1 MLDMRAFTS
10 KSHFDDK
17 HIQPIMLS
25 IPPECQTQQ
34 VMSNKVT
41 RLYSQLTTAN
51 SYRMI
56 KTSQCLQSLI
66 KDSNSINTEDKEW
79 DDRSIWS

>member
-1 MLDMRAFTS
+1 MRAFTS
-10 KSHFDDK
+10 KNHFDDK
-17 HIQPIMLS
+17 RIQSIMLN
-25 IPPECQTQQ
+25 IPPESQTQQ
-34 VMSNKVT
+34 AMNNRVT
-41 RLYSQLTTAN
+41 RLHSQLTTAK

-66 KDSNSINTEDKEW
+66 KDSNSINREDKEW